1 MTPAVLA
8 HTRTGRVAVGQQDA
22 LEMRAHDAPGMVMP
36 AIPGIDEGHLVVL
49 AVLLAA
55 RFVFRD

>member
-1 MTPAVLA
+1 MLA

-22 LEMRAHDAPGMVMP
+22 LEMRAHDAPDMVMP
-36 AIPGIDEGHLVVL
+36 AILGIDEGHLVVL
-49 AVLLAA
+49 AVPLAA